1 MKNVLMKLKRLFCL
15 CAVSSSASRHFLF
28 AATFKLDTYET
39 ATQNFGHVRKAD
51 FPTIT
56 NLKDV
61 VRSYHKKANNIVI
74 LSISEVKED
83 EFKRF
88 FSEQD

>member
-1 MKNVLMKLKRLFCL
+1 MKNILMKLKRLFCL
-15 CAVSSSASRHFLF
+15 SAVSGSASRYFLF
-28 AATFKLDTYET
+28 ASTFKLNTYQT
-39 ATQNFGHVRKAD
+39 ATQNFGHVRKSD

-56 NLKDV
+56 NLKDM
-61 VRSYHKKANNIVI
+61 VRSYHEKANNIVI
-74 LSISEVKED
+74 LSVCEVKEY

>member
-1 MKNVLMKLKRLFCL
+1 MKNILMKLKRLFCL

-28 AATFKLDTYET
+28 AATFKLDNYET
-39 ATQNFGHVRKAD
+39 ATQNFGHVRKID

-61 VRSYHKKANNIVI
+61 VRSYHKKASNIVI